1 MAFSIDQLRSAMRT
15 LGPASA
21 SALSRH
27 LGVSTPT
34 VTAALTRLGNE
45 VLATGRGR
53 ASRYALRRDVAR
65 SGNHWPLFR
74 ISPDGHPER
83 LGTLYALHGDRQC
96 WYLQADRP
104 LPLYMHG
111 EFASGF
117 YDDLPWFLMALRP
130 QGYLGRLFTRKYA
143 QKFNASNDPLLWQA
157 DDIVLALLH
166 SAVSSSGEL
175 VLGEDAL
182 ENELRD
188 MRIFVSSI
196 PMTRDSCSTFYPR
209 IARDFDKGGPPGSSA
224 AGEQPKFLTILHLD
238 QETLTSLIVK
248 FVHIDPDNAATR
260 RWGNLLLCE
269 EQALHLLAEHGIPSA
284 HTEMLDVDDWR
295 FLQSTRFDR
304 TPQGGRIGMIPLDA
318 LDMAYGGGVG
328 NPWLPA
334 ATELHRQGFIDEG
347 DLERIRL
354 LDAFGRLIG
363 NTDMHG
369 GNLSFFVDLDRQA
382 VRLAPVYDM
391 LPMHYR
397 PNESGSVRDEPFA
410 LPVPDLGKMDTW
422 SRAAMLATEFWR
434 RTADN
439 ERIGENFRALC
450 RANVDHIEAWR
461 ARYRL

>member
-1 MAFSIDQLRSAMRT
+1 MAFSIDQLRSTMRT

-34 VTAALTRLGNE
+34 VTAALTRLGNA
-45 VLATGRGR
+45 VLSTGRGR
-53 ASRYALRRDVAR
+53 ASRYALWRDVGR

-104 LPLYMHG
+104 LPLFMHG

-130 QGYLGRLFTRKYA
+130 QGYLGREFAHWYA
-143 QKFNASNDPLLWQA
+143 REIDAPYDPRLWQA
-157 DDIVLALLH
+157 DDILLSLLH
-166 SAVSSSGEL
+166 FGIDLLGDLILDSTTMHIAWEHSSLTGNQIEERAQIYVKNAERTGSKK
-175 VLGEDAL
+175 
-182 ENELRD
+182 
-188 MRIFVSSI
+188 S
-196 PMTRDSCSTFYPR
+196 
-209 IARDFDKGGPPGSSA
+209 PGSSA
-224 AGEQPKFLTILHLD
+224 AGEQPKFISSFIQSENINED
-238 QETLTSLIVK
+238 VIIK
-248 FVHIDPDNAATR
+248 FVRIDPDNAATR

-269 EQALHLLAEHGIPSA
+269 EQALHLLGEHDIASA
-284 HTEMLDVDDWR
+284 RTEILDAGDWR

-304 TPQGGRIGMIPLDA
+304 TRQGGRIGLIALDA
-318 LDMAYGGGVG
+318 LDAAYGGGVG

-334 ATELHRQGFIDEG
+334 ATELHQQGFIDEG

-397 PNESGSVRDEPFA
+397 PNESGSVSDEPFA
-410 LPVPDLGKMDTW
+410 LPMPDLGKAGTW

-434 RTADN
+434 RTGDD

-450 RANVDHIEAWR
+450 RANVEHIEAWR

>member
-1 MAFSIDQLRSAMRT
+1 MAFSIDQLRSAMRI

-53 ASRYALRRDVAR
+53 ASRYALRRDVGR

-74 ISPDGHPER
+74 ISPDGHPE
-83 LGTLYALHGDRQC
+83 LIGTLYALHGDRQC
-96 WYLQADRP
+96 WYLQANRP

-130 QGYLGRLFTRKYA
+130 QGFLGRAYVQFLTRMLGTPA
-143 QKFNASNDPLLWQA
+143 QPLQWQA
-157 DDIVLALLH
+157 DDIVQALERFG
-166 SAVSSSGEL
+166 SNESGDL
-175 VLGEDAL
+175 VLGQVSRDGAL
-182 ENELRD
+182 ELPAFSFAFIQRAEH
-188 MRIFVSSI
+188 FV
-196 PMTRDSCSTFYPR
+196 R
-209 IARDFDKGGPPGSSA
+209 IASHVGPYENPGSSA
-224 AGEQPKFLTILHLD
+224 AGEQPKFISFLLQAD
-238 QETLTSLIVK
+238 GSLQQVIVK
-248 FVHIDPDNAATR
+248 FVRIDPDNAATR

-269 EQALHLLAEHGIPSA
+269 EQALHLLGEHGIPSA
-284 HTEMLDVDDWR
+284 HTEILDVGDWR

-318 LDMAYGGGVG
+318 LDMAYGGGAG

-334 ATELHRQGFIDEG
+334 AAELHRQGFIDG
-347 DLERIRL
+347 DDLERIRL

-410 LPVPDLGKMDTW
+410 LPVPDLGETDTW

-434 RTADN
+434 RTGDD

-450 RANVDHIEAWR
+450 RANIEHIEAWR

>member
-1 MAFSIDQLRSAMRT
+1 MAFSIDQLRSAMRI

-53 ASRYALRRDVAR
+53 ASRYALRRDVGR

-74 ISPDGHPER
+74 ISPEGHPER

-130 QGYLGRLFTRKYA
+130 QGYLGREFAQWYA
-143 QKFNASNDPLLWQA
+143 HELGTPSDPRLWQA
-157 DDIVLALLH
+157 DDILLSLLH
-166 SAVSSSGEL
+166 FGIDRLGDLILGSTTMRIAWEHSSLTGNP
-175 VLGEDAL
+175 LGERAQL
-182 ENELRD
+182 YVKNAERTGSKNR
-188 MRIFVSSI
+188 
-196 PMTRDSCSTFYPR
+196 
-209 IARDFDKGGPPGSSA
+209 PGSST
-224 AGEQPKFLTILHLD
+224 AGEQPKF
-238 QETLTSLIVK
+238 TSSFIQPEDLSEDVIVK
-248 FVHIDPDNAATR
+248 FVRIDPDNAATR

-269 EQALHLLAEHGIPSA
+269 EQALHLLGEHDIASA
-284 HTEMLDVDDWR
+284 RTEIVDVDDWR

-318 LDMAYGGGVG
+318 LDMAYGGGAG

-334 ATELHRQGFIDEG
+334 AAELHRQGFIDG
-347 DLERIRL
+347 DDLERIRL

-410 LPVPDLGKMDTW
+410 LPMPDLGETDTW
-422 SRAAMLATEFWR
+422 SHAAMLATEFWR
-434 RTADN
+434 RTADD

-450 RANVDHIEAWR
+450 LANVERIEAWR

>member
-1 MAFSIDQLRSAMRT
+1 MAFDIDQLRSAMRI

-21 SALSRH
+21 SAIARH
-27 LGVSTPT
+27 VGVSTPT
-34 VTAALTRLGNE
+34 VTAALARLGHE

-53 ASRYALRRDVAR
+53 ASRYALRRDVGR

-104 LPLYMHG
+104 LPLFMHG
-111 EFASGF
+111 GFASGF

-130 QGYLGRLFTRKYA
+130 QGYLGREFVHQLGDA
-143 QKFNASNDPLLWQA
+143 INAPRDLRLWQA
-157 DDIVLALLH
+157 DEILLALLGYGANL
-166 SAVSSSGEL
+166 SGDLTLGDRALGKAMSLAAV
-175 VLGEDAL
+175 
-182 ENELRD
+182 NK
-188 MRIFVSSI
+188 II
-196 PMTRDSCSTFYPR
+196 PAERPIVYSQG
-209 IARDFDKGGPPGSSA
+209 ARHADRKGAAESSA
-224 AGEQPKFLTILHLD
+224 AGEQPKFISILAHADGAL
-238 QETLTSLIVK
+238 EEVIVK
-248 FVHIDPDNAATR
+248 FARIDPDNAATR

-269 EQALHLLAEHGIPSA
+269 EHALRLLGERGISSA
-284 HTEMLDVDDWR
+284 QTEIVDVEDWR

-304 TPQGGRIGMIPLDA
+304 TRTPQVGRIGVIALDA
-318 LDMAYGGGVG
+318 LDMAYGGGAG

-334 ATELHRQGFIDEG
+334 ATKLHRQGFIDG
-347 DLERIRL
+347 DDLERIRL

-410 LPVPDLGKMDTW
+410 LPVPDLGETETW
-422 SRAAMLATEFWR
+422 SHAAMLATEFWR
-434 RTADN
+434 RTAND

-450 RANVDHIEAWR
+450 RANVERIEEWR

>member
-130 QGYLGRLFTRKYA
+130 QGYLGREFAHWYA
-143 QKFNASNDPLLWQA
+143 REIDAPCDPRLWQA
-157 DDIVLALLH
+157 DDILVSLLYFGIDPLGDLILDSTTMHIAWEH
-166 SAVSSSGEL
+166 SSLTGNP
-175 VLGEDAL
+175 L
-182 ENELRD
+182 EERAQIYVKNAERTG
-188 MRIFVSSI
+188 SKNS
-196 PMTRDSCSTFYPR
+196 
-209 IARDFDKGGPPGSSA
+209 PGSSA
-224 AGEQPKFLTILHLD
+224 AGEQPKFISSFMQSED
-238 QETLTSLIVK
+238 ISEDVIVK
-248 FVHIDPDNAATR
+248 FVKIDPDNAATR

-269 EQALHLLAEHGIPSA
+269 KQALHLLGEHDIASA
-284 HTEMLDVDDWR
+284 RTEIVDVDDWR

-304 TPQGGRIGMIPLDA
+304 TPQGGRIGMVPLDA
-318 LDMAYGGGVG
+318 LDAAYGGGVG

-397 PNESGSVRDEPFA
+397 PNESGSVRDVPFA